1 MAVQRENIETFMELA
16 ARHPVLDVRSP
27 AEFQQ
32 GHIPGALSFPLFSD
46 EERKIVGTA
55 YKQQSREIAIKLGL
69 QFFGPKMVAMV
80 EEAERI
86 INEHT
91 KKKKKQS
98 HDESHRPK
106 LLVHCWRGG
115 MRSAGIA
122 WLLDLYGFEVH
133 TLQGGYK
140 AYRNKVH
147 QLFNQPFPFRMI
159 GGCTGSGKTLLI
171 QHLIQQGQH
180 AIDLEGLAS
189 HRGSALGNLG
199 MPPQPTQ
206 EMFENLLGEKLAA
219 LLQLPVAPATI
230 WLEDESQRIGNV
242 NIPGALFQQMR
253 NSPLYFLDIPFEERL
268 QQILKDYGSHPKEQI
283 IATILRIRKRL
294 GGLETKTA
302 VQAML
307 DDDVTGC
314 FRILL
319 KYYDKY
325 YLGSLENFRPAAA
338 AFIKKIQLAS
348 ADPTNNYLALK
359 DSLEQGSV

>member
-1 MAVQRENIETFMELA
+1 MAIQRENIEIFMELA

-32 GHIPGALSFPLFSD
+32 GHIPGAISFPLFSD

-69 QFFGPKMVAMV
+69 QFFGPKMVTMV

-86 INEHT
+86 VAEHI
-91 KKKKKQS
+91 KKKKKQTQ
-98 HDESHRPK
+98 EENPRPK

-147 QLFNQPFPFRMI
+147 QLFTQPFPFRML

-171 QHLIQQGQH
+171 QYLIKQGEH
-180 AIDLEGLAS
+180 AIDLEGLAV
-189 HRGSALGNLG
+189 HRGSAFGNLG

-219 LLQLPVAPATI
+219 LLQLPELPSTV

-253 NSPLYFLDIPFEERL
+253 NSPLYFLDIPFDERL
-268 QQILKDYGSHPKEQI
+268 QQIVKDYGTHPKEQI

-294 GGLETKTA
+294 GGLETKMA

-307 DDDVTGC
+307 DEDVPGC

-325 YLGSLENFRPAAA
+325 YLGSLENFRPVAA
-338 AFIKKIQLAS
+338 AFIKKIPLTSVEA
-348 ADPTNNYLALK
+348 THNYLALK
-359 DSLEQGSV
+359 ASLEEGTV

>member
-1 MAVQRENIETFMELA
+1 MAIQRQDIAPFMELTQL
-16 ARHPVLDVRSP
+16 HPVLDVRSP
-27 AEFQQ
+27 AEFEK
-32 GHIPGALSFPLFSD
+32 GHIPGAISFPLFSD

-55 YKQQSREIAIKLGL
+55 YKQQSREVAIKLGL
-69 QFFGPKMVAMV
+69 QFFGPKMVSMV
-80 EEAERI
+80 EEADRLVR
-86 INEHT
+86 EHAG
-91 KKKKKQS
+91 KNKSKS
-98 HDESHRPK
+98 EAVGHRPVV
-106 LLVHCWRGG
+106 LVHCWRGG

-133 TLQGGYK
+133 TLIGGYK
-140 AYRNKVH
+140 AYRNRVL
-147 QLFNQPFPFRMI
+147 QLFSHSFPFHMI

-171 QHLIQQGQH
+171 QYLINKNEC

-189 HRGSALGNLG
+189 HRGSAFGNLG

-206 EMFENLLGEKLAA
+206 EMFENLLAAKLAA
-219 LLQLPVAPATI
+219 LLRLPNPPAMI

-242 NIPGALFQQMR
+242 NIPMALFQQMR

-268 QQILKDYGSHPKEQI
+268 QQILKDYGSHSKELI

-307 DDDVTGC
+307 EDDTQNC

-325 YLGSLENFRPAAA
+325 YLGSLENFRPNAAA
-338 AFIKKIQLAS
+338 YIKKIPVEQVNAEL
-348 ADPTNNYLALK
+348 TYEALK
-359 DSLEQGSV
+359 NSVEKRAV

>member
-1 MAVQRENIETFMELA
+1 MELA
-16 ARHPVLDVRSP
+16 ARYPVLDVRSP
-27 AEFQQ
+27 SEFQQ

-69 QFFGPKMVAMV
+69 QFFGPKMTTMV
-80 EEAERI
+80 EDAERI
-86 INEHT
+86 LTEHT
-91 KKKKKQS
+91 NKKKKQA
-98 HDESHRPK
+98 DQESPRPK

-140 AYRNKVH
+140 AYRNRVH
-147 QLFNQPFPFRMI
+147 QLFTQPFPFRMI

-171 QHLIQQGQH
+171 QHLLQQGQH
-180 AIDLEGLAS
+180 AIDLEGLAA
-189 HRGSALGNLG
+189 HRGSAFGNLG
-199 MPPQPTQ
+199 MPPQPSQ

-219 LLQLPVAPATI
+219 LLQLPELPSTI
-230 WLEDESQRIGNV
+230 WLEDESQRIGNI
-242 NIPGALFQQMR
+242 NIPVALFQQMR

-268 QQILKDYGSHPKEQI
+268 LQIVKDYGAHPKEQM

-294 GGLETKTA
+294 GGLETKMA

-325 YLGSLENFRPAAA
+325 YLGSLENFRPGAA
-338 AFIKKIQLAS
+338 AFIKKIPLTSVDA
-348 ADPTNNYLALK
+348 THNYLALI
-359 DSLEQGSV
+359 DSLEKGSV

>member
-1 MAVQRENIETFMELA
+1 MAIQKENIETFMDLA
-16 ARHPVLDVRSP
+16 GRHPVLDVRSP

-32 GHIPGALSFPLFSD
+32 GHIPGAISFPLFSD

-69 QFFGPKMVAMV
+69 QFFGPKMVKMV
-80 EEAERI
+80 EEAEQIVSDHIKR
-86 INEHT
+86 
-91 KKKKKQS
+91 KKKHQTEQT
-98 HDESHRPK
+98 DRPK
-106 LLVHCWRGG
+106 LLIHCWRGG

-133 TLQGGYK
+133 TLIGGYK

-147 QLFNQPFPFRMI
+147 QIFTQPFPFRMI

-171 QHLIQQGQH
+171 QHLIRQGVH
-180 AIDLEGLAS
+180 AIDLEGLAA
-189 HRGSALGNLG
+189 HRGSAFGNLG
-199 MPPQPTQ
+199 MPPQPSQ

-219 LLQLPVAPATI
+219 LLQLPELPTTV

-268 QQILKDYGSHPKEQI
+268 QQILKDYGNHPKEQM

-302 VQAML
+302 VQSML
-307 DDDVTGC
+307 DEDVPGC

-325 YLGSLENFRPAAA
+325 YLGSLENFRPDAA
-338 AFIKKIQLAS
+338 AFIKKISLPSVDATQ
-348 ADPTNNYLALK
+348 NYLALK
-359 DSLEQGSV
+359 DSLEKGSI

>member
-1 MAVQRENIETFMELA
+1 MGIQRQHIEPFMELA
-16 ARHPVLDVRSP
+16 MLHPVLDVRSP
-27 AEFQQ
+27 SEYEK
-32 GHIPGALSFPLFSD
+32 GHIPGAISFPLFSD

-69 QFFGPKMVAMV
+69 QFFGPKMVSMV

-86 INEHT
+86 VHEHA
-91 KKKKKQS
+91 KKNKSKS
-98 HDESHRPK
+98 ERAGNR
-106 LLVHCWRGG
+106 LVVLVHCWRGG

-133 TLQGGYK
+133 TLNGGYK
-140 AYRNKVH
+140 AYRNSVL
-147 QLFNQPFPFRMI
+147 QVFSQPFPFHMI

-171 QHLIQQGQH
+171 QYLINKNDC

-189 HRGSALGNLG
+189 HRGSAFGNLG
-199 MPPQPTQ
+199 MPAQPTQ
-206 EMFENLLGEKLAA
+206 EMFENLLAAKLTT
-219 LLQLPVAPATI
+219 LLQVPDPPAMI

-242 NIPGALFQQMR
+242 NIPGGLFQQMR
-253 NSPLYFLDIPFEERL
+253 NSPLFFLDIPFEERL
-268 QQILKDYGSHPKEQI
+268 QQILKDYGSHSKEQI

-294 GGLETKTA
+294 GGLETKMA

-307 DDDVTGC
+307 EDDTQNC

-325 YLGSLENFRPAAA
+325 YLGSLENFRPNAAA
-338 AFIKKIQLAS
+338 YIKKIPVDRVNTELSYA
-348 ADPTNNYLALK
+348 ALK
-359 DSLEQGSV
+359 SSVEERAI